1 MKQKY
6 QKPTMRAIELK
17 QRAALLVGSG
27 LTATRDAYSHGRT
40 DGGSGTT
47 DEVWQ

>member
-6 QKPTMRAIELK
+6 QKPAMRAIELK
-17 QRAALLVGSG
+17 QCAALLVGSG
-27 LTATRDAYSHGRT
+27 LTATRDAYNHSRT
-40 DGGSGTT
+40 DGSSSTA

>member
-6 QKPTMRAIELK
+6 QKPVMRAIELQ
-17 QRAALLVGSG
+17 QRGTLLIGS

>member
-6 QKPTMRAIELK
+6 QKPTMRAIELQ
-17 QRAALLVGSG
+17 QRPTLLEGSG
-27 LTATRDAYSHGRT
+27 LTATRDAYNHSRT
-40 DGGSGTT
+40 DGSSSTA